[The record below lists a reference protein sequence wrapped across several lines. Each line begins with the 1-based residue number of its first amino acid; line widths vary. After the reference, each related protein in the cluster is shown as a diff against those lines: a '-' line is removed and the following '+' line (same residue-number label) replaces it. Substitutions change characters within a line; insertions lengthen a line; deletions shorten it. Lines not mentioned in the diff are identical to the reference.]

1 MTAYDKLSGEFNP
14 TVPTR
19 VIFGQGKT
27 ATLGSEVADLGGK
40 KVLVLSGRT
49 VAEQT
54 DAVRRT
60 QEALGDSAVG
70 VYSGLTQRAPLATA
84 VEAANLAVSLGAD
97 TLVGVGGST
106 ISDAARMIAVL
117 MAEGIDNVEELRVRG
132 HREDGMLRPNLDG
145 KPLPL
150 QVSIPTTLSAGEF
163 NMGGGNVLD
172 DGEGHKIR
180 VGHPRLY
187 ADLIVL
193 DSEMTAGTPD
203 WLWLSTGVK
212 ALDHCI
218 ERLYCRGNQPAIDAP
233 VLSAAEML
241 FEHLPRSRQADD
253 VDGEERLQCLVA
265 AWMSMM
271 GAPNFAVGLSHAIG
285 HIVGVKYA
293 VGHGYTSCVTQPYVM
308 EYNRPASAAKQA
320 LLARAAGHDISG
332 MSEEAAAELAA
343 RTVDDFIL
351 GLGMPHRLREL
362 EIPEEDLPEIAD
374 LVLTDR
380 GCRTNAV
387 AVTEREQVMEVL
399 RAAY

>member
-1 MTAYDKLSGEFNP
+1 MTAYANLSGEFNP

-19 VIFGQGKT
+19 VTFGQGKT
-27 ATLGSEVADLGGK
+27 ATLGGEVASLGGK
-40 KVLVLSGRT
+40 RVLVLSGRT

-60 QEALGDSAVG
+60 QDALGAVAVG
-70 VYSGLTQRAPLATA
+70 VYSGLTQRAPLSTA
-84 VEAANLAVSLGAD
+84 VEAANLAVSLEAD

-117 MAEGIDNVEELRVRG
+117 MADGITTVEQLRQQG
-132 HREDGMLRPNLDG
+132 HRQDMMLCPDLVG
-145 KPLPL
+145 KTLPL

-193 DSEMTAGTPD
+193 DPDMTAGTPD

-241 FEHLPRSRQADD
+241 FNCLPRSRQADGD
-253 VDGEERLQCLVA
+253 TEARLQCLVA

-320 LLARAAGHDISG
+320 LLARAAGHNTTGISD
-332 MSEEAAAELAA
+332 EAAAELAA
-343 RTVDDFIL
+343 RAVDDFIL

-362 EIPEEDLPEIAD
+362 EIPEEDLPDIAD
-374 LVLTDR
+374 LVLTDG
-380 GCRTNAV
+380 GCRNNAV
-387 AVTEREQVMEVL
+387 PITDAAQVMEVL
-399 RAAY
+399 RRAF

>member
-1 MTAYDKLSGEFNP
+1 MTAYATLNGEFNP

-27 ATLGSEVADLGGK
+27 ATLGSEVSGLGGER
-40 KVLVLSGRT
+40 VLVLSGRT

-54 DAVRRT
+54 DAVSRT
-60 QEALGDSAVG
+60 RNALGSTVAG
-70 VYSGLTQRAPLATA
+70 VYSGLTQRAPLSTA
-84 VEAANLAVSLGAD
+84 VEAANLAVSLKVD

-106 ISDAARMIAVL
+106 ISDAARMVAVL
-117 MAEGIDNVEELRVRG
+117 MAEGITTVDELREKG
-132 HREDGMLRPNLDG
+132 YEHDGMLRPDLDG
-145 KPLPL
+145 KDLPL

-193 DSEMTAGTPD
+193 DPEMTAGTPD

-241 FEHLPRSRQADD
+241 FDALPRSRQSDADP
-253 VDGEERLQCLVA
+253 EARLKCLVA

-308 EYNRPASAAKQA
+308 EYNRPASADKQA
-320 LLARAAGHDISG
+320 LLARAAGHNISG
-332 MSEEAAAELAA
+332 MSDEAAAELAA

-362 EIPEEDLPEIAD
+362 EIPEDDLPDIAE
-374 LVLTDR
+374 LVLTDG
-380 GCRTNAV
+380 GCRNNAV
-387 AVTEREQVMEVL
+387 PVSEKEQVMEVL
-399 RAAY
+399 RRAF

>member
-1 MTAYDKLSGEFNP
+1 MTAYASLSGEFNP
-14 TVPTR
+14 TVPSR

-27 ATLGSEVADLGGK
+27 STLAGEVADLGGQR
-40 KVLVLSGRT
+40 VLVLSGRT

-54 DAVRRT
+54 DAVQRT
-60 QEALGDSAVG
+60 RDALGGSVVG

-84 VEAANLAVSLGAD
+84 VEAANLAVSLEAD
-97 TLVGVGGST
+97 ALVGVGGST
-106 ISDAARMIAVL
+106 ISDAARMIGVL
-117 MAEGIDNVEELRVRG
+117 MAEEITTVKALREQS
-132 HREDGMLRPNLDG
+132 HQQDMMLRPSLDG
-145 KPLPL
+145 KTLPI

-163 NMGGGNVLD
+163 NMGGGNILD

-193 DSEMTAGTPD
+193 DPDMTAGTPD

-241 FEHLPRSRQADD
+241 FRALPGTRQSDG
-253 VDGEERLQCLVA
+253 DGEARLQCLVA

-308 EYNRPASAAKQA
+308 EYNRPASAGKQA
-320 LLARAAGHDISG
+320 MLARAAGHDTSG
-332 MSEEAAAELAA
+332 MSDEAAAELAA
-343 RTVDDFIL
+343 RAVDDFIL

-362 EIPEEDLPEIAD
+362 EIPEEDLADIAE

-380 GCRTNAV
+380 GCRTNAIQI
-387 AVTEREQVMEVL
+387 TEKEQVMEVL
-399 RAAY
+399 RQAF